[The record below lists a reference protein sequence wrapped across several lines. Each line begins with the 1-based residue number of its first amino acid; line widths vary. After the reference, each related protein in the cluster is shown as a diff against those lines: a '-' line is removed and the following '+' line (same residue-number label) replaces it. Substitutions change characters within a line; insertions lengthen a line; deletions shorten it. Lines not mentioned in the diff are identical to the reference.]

1 MKKVLFYT
9 VLVLVLA
16 SLMITACAAPAPTPT
31 PSPGPAPSPA
41 PSAQPPI
48 KIGMIYPLTGPMA
61 MTGARMLEANK
72 LAFEEI
78 GNKVAGRTIQ
88 IVSGDSGS
96 QVAMALDTA
105 RRMVENEKV
114 AIVLGPIMGN
124 VKIAVAEYMS
134 KVGVPHLNT
143 SPASAPILTPAM
155 PWSIAGGG
163 SEQQFSSASGVY
175 AAQRGLKEVTVMT
188 EDLFHAHGFAD
199 AFKYAFESKGGKVI
213 QEQFTPYPS
222 NDFAPY
228 LTALKPANALAA
240 WYEGSDAILFFTQ
253 VNDFGIRKKMPVTSI
268 FFGSFFA
275 NFILHALPPAA
286 AKACVGEIT
295 VTPYSPFLD
304 HAENKKFVDNFNKKF
319 GYLPDDTDTTP
330 YDGGLILIKA
340 LEKTGGDTT
349 PAKLRD
355 AILDLDFMATQGRV
369 KFDKQTRCRIKN
381 VYACEVV
388 EQGGKYLWKN
398 IYTFTDVP
406 PWGFAPPP
414 APPPG
419 AGGPPAGK

>member
-1 MKKVLFYT
+1 
-9 VLVLVLA
+9 
-16 SLMITACAAPAPTPT
+16 
-31 PSPGPAPSPA
+31 
-41 PSAQPPI
+41 
-48 KIGMIYPLTGPMA
+48 MA

-78 GNKVAGRTIQ
+78 GNQVAGRKIE

-114 AIVLGPIMGN
+114 SILLGPIMGN

-134 KVGVPHLNT
+134 KVGIPHLNT

-163 SEQQFSSASGVY
+163 SEQQFSSTSGVY
-175 AAQRGLKEVTVMT
+175 AAQRGLKTVTVMT

-199 AFKYAFESKGGKVI
+199 AFKYAFEDKGGKVI
-213 QEQFTPYPS
+213 QEQFTSYPS
-222 NDFAPY
+222 TDFAPN
-228 LTALKPANALAA
+228 LTALKNADVLAA

-253 VNDFGIRKKMPVTSI
+253 VHDFGVRKKMPVTSI
-268 FFGSFFA
+268 FFGSFYA
-275 NFILHALPPAA
+275 NFILNALPPAA
-286 AKACVGEIT
+286 AKACIGEIT
-295 VTPYSPFLD
+295 CTPYSPLLD
-304 HAENKKFVDNFNKKF
+304 HPENKKFVDLFKSKY

-330 YDGGLILIKA
+330 YDGGTIVIKA
-340 LEKTGGDTT
+340 LEATNGDTT
-349 PAKLRD
+349 PEKLRD
-355 AILDLDFMATQGRV
+355 AILNLDFMATQGRV
-369 KFDKQTRCRIKN
+369 VFDKETRCRIRN
-381 VYACEVV
+381 VYACEVA
-388 EQGGKYLWKN
+388 EMDGKYLWKN
-398 IYTFTDVP
+398 IYTFKDVQ

-419 AGGPPAGK
+419 AGGPPGEGPPAGH